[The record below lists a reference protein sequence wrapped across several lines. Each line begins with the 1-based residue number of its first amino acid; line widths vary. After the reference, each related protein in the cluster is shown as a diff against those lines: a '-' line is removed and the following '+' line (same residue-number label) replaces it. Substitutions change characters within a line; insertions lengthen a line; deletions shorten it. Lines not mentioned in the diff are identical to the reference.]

1 MGLGWGWVSRR
12 VSFNEKQPSEISRC
26 DVTAGPRLRQPACE
40 QTFLSA
46 ALFFFSD
53 YLGLHHRAERGGGG
67 GGGGGGGERETLNSP
82 ISLST

>member
-1 MGLGWGWVSRR
+1 MKSNRG
-12 VSFNEKQPSEISRC
+12 EISRC

-46 ALFFFSD
+46 AFFFFSD

-67 GGGGGGGERETLNSP
+67 GWRRRKKTLNSP
-82 ISLST
+82 ISHST

>member
-1 MGLGWGWVSRR
+1 MKSNR
-12 VSFNEKQPSEISRC
+12 SEISRC

-46 ALFFFSD
+46 AFFSSFFSD

-67 GGGGGGGERETLNSP
+67 GGREGEKKTPNSP
-82 ISLST
+82 ISHST

>member
-1 MGLGWGWVSRR
+1 MKSNR
-12 VSFNEKQPSEISRC
+12 SEISRC

-46 ALFFFSD
+46 AFFFFFSD

-67 GGGGGGGERETLNSP
+67 GGGVEKRL
-82 ISLST
+82 